1 MKRFFSFKL
10 QWIDPKWIDF
20 YEKCKNAIETFDV
33 LVVRVHD
40 IYANRILNVLCSMQ
54 EITLQTLPSNGETWT
69 IEEFLE
75 KNEESCRFTAHV
87 TVRRDFSIFSFFL
100 VIFFERLA
108 AIELN
113 RKSQMVSEAV
123 EEVLNLV
130 QNATQT
136 FKTMI
141 SVDSDILNKGLIY
154 FYLSFS
160 LFAQFISSAFL
171 FSIL

>member
-1 MKRFFSFKL
+1 MTDQNRNFVFCF
-10 QWIDPKWIDF
+10 QWTNPKWQDF

-40 IYANRILNVLCSMQ
+40 IYSNRILNVLLSMQ
-54 EITLQTLPSNGETWT
+54 DITLQTLPPAGQTWT
-69 IEEFLE
+69 IEEFLD
-75 KNEESCRFTAHV
+75 KNEESC
-87 TVRRDFSIFSFFL
+87 
-100 VIFFERLA
+100 RLA

-136 FKTMI
+136 FKSMI
-141 SVDSDILNKGLIY
+141 STDSDILAPGETRACREL
-154 FYLSFS
+154 
-160 LFAQFISSAFL
+160 
-171 FSIL
+171 